1 MKNVSRISP
10 AAEQAPDPA
19 PLKKAAGSQRFQR
32 KSSRTEAGNEI
43 WLLTLTDVFMLLL
56 VCFVLLFGMS
66 LHRQKE
72 TAVTAT
78 PPAAAMMPVPAV
90 QTPPAV
96 QAIPSLESELLA
108 ILGHDRQDVTVER
121 RSTYIVLTFPERIIF
136 DSGQAQVKLAVQPLL
151 EKVAAVIVKRPDLV
165 VTIHGHT
172 DDRPIHSRQYPSNWE
187 LSVDRATQV
196 ARALV
201 HLGIQ
206 PTKLSIRG
214 FGEDH
219 PLVANDS
226 DDNRL
231 KNRRVEI
238 QFSLTPSST

>member
-1 MKNVSRISP
+1 MKTISRKPS

-19 PLKKAAGSQRFQR
+19 PLKQAAGSQRFRR
-32 KSSRTEAGNEI
+32 KSSRTDAGNEI
-43 WLLTLTDVFMLLL
+43 WLLTLTDVFMLLM

-66 LHRQKE
+66 LQRQKE
-72 TAVTAT
+72 TAVTAA
-78 PPAAAMMPVPAV
+78 PPVAAVMPVPAA

-96 QAIPSLESELLA
+96 QATPSLEAELLA
-108 ILGHDRQDVTVER
+108 VLGHDRRDVTVER
-121 RSTYIVLTFPERIIF
+121 RSTHIVLTFPERIIF
-136 DSGQAQVKLAVQPLL
+136 DSGQAQVKLDVRPLL
-151 EKVAAVIVKRPDLV
+151 EKVAAVIANRPDLV
-165 VTIHGHT
+165 VAIHGHT

-201 HLGIQ
+201 QMGIL
-206 PTKLSIRG
+206 PTKLSIKG

-238 QFSLTPSST
+238 QFSLTPSGT

>member
-1 MKNVSRISP
+1 MKNLSRIP
-10 AAEQAPDPA
+10 LAAEKAPDWA

-32 KSSRTEAGNEI
+32 KSSQTDAGNEI
-43 WLLTLTDVFMLLL
+43 WLLTLTDVFMLLM

-66 LHRQKE
+66 LQRQKE

-78 PPAAAMMPVPAV
+78 PPAPAMIPVPAA
-90 QTPPAV
+90 QAPPAI
-96 QAIPSLESELLA
+96 QADSSLESELLA
-108 ILGHDRQDVTVER
+108 ILGQEGQDVTVER

-136 DSGQAQVKLAVQPLL
+136 DSGQAQLKLAVQPLL
-151 EKVAAVIVKRPDLV
+151 EKVAAVILNRPDLAV
-165 VTIHGHT
+165 AIHGHT

-196 ARALV
+196 ARTLV
-201 HLGIQ
+201 QMGIQ
-206 PTKLSIRG
+206 PTKISIRG

-219 PLVANDS
+219 PLYANDS
-226 DDNRL
+226 SDNRL

>member
-10 AAEQAPDPA
+10 AAEQAPDPL
-19 PLKKAAGSQRFQR
+19 PLKRASGSQRFQK

-43 WLLTLTDVFMLLL
+43 WLLTLTDVFMLLM

-72 TAVTAT
+72 TAVTAA

-108 ILGHDRQDVTVER
+108 ILGHERQDVTVER
-121 RSTYIVLTFPERIIF
+121 RSTHIVLTFPERIIF
-136 DSGQAQVKLAVQPLL
+136 DSGQAQVKHAVQPLL

-165 VTIHGHT
+165 VAIHGHT

-201 HLGIQ
+201 QMGIQ
-206 PTKLSIRG
+206 PAKLSIRG

-231 KNRRVEI
+231 RNRRVEI

>member
-1 MKNVSRISP
+1 MKNLSRIP
-10 AAEQAPDPA
+10 LAAEKAPDWA

-32 KSSRTEAGNEI
+32 KSSQTDAGNEI
-43 WLLTLTDVFMLLL
+43 WLLTLTDVFMLLM

-66 LHRQKE
+66 LQRQKE

-78 PPAAAMMPVPAV
+78 PPAPAMIPVPAA
-90 QTPPAV
+90 QAPPAI
-96 QAIPSLESELLA
+96 QADSSLESELLA
-108 ILGHDRQDVTVER
+108 ILGQEGQDVTVER

-136 DSGQAQVKLAVQPLL
+136 DSGQAQLKLAVQPLL
-151 EKVAAVIVKRPDLV
+151 EKVAAVILNRPDLAV
-165 VTIHGHT
+165 AIHGHT

-196 ARALV
+196 ARTLV
-201 HLGIQ
+201 QMGIQ
-206 PTKLSIRG
+206 PTKISIRG

-219 PLVANDS
+219 PLYANDS
-226 DDNRL
+226 NDNRL

-238 QFSLTPSST
+238 QFSLTPSNT